1 MSKTANRPCRPV
13 SNPTKMWLV
22 FLLEG
27 SEEKGTR
34 QVISVSGSCEEE
46 QKLISH

>member
-1 MSKTANRPCRPV
+1 
-13 SNPTKMWLV
+13 MWLV

-34 QVISVSGSCEEE
+34 QVISVSGSWEEE
-46 QKLISH
+46 QKLQAASLSLDARFIISRLAP